1 MLNLCLIK
9 YFFRQK
15 IVTYG
20 LYSILKPNLPTMK
33 LETRNLR
40 NVVLLGHAGSGKTT
54 FVENMLFETGASNRL
69 GNVNQETTTSD
80 YTNIERSKHY
90 SIFTSLMHVHWKDSK
105 INIIDTPGA
114 DDLVG
119 EVLSGL
125 KVADLGVM
133 MLHARYGV
141 QVGTELIM
149 EQAEKLNTPMIF
161 VVNHLD
167 DNESNF
173 ERTLQELRS
182 QFGHKIVPVQFP
194 VQQGFGFNRIVDALQ
209 QVVYHFPDAG
219 GRPEKEAI
227 SQADA
232 AKVKEWHNALVEVA
246 AENDDTLMEKY
257 FEAGSLTEEEL
268 REGLNIA
275 LSRGEFYPVFI
286 SSAMRNMGS
295 GRIMGF
301 INDIGPSPL
310 DRPHQP
316 LENGGELPCDEE
328 EKTTLLIYKTI
339 SEPNVGN
346 VSYFKVYS
354 GRLNKGDVLVN
365 AHTGAHENFN
375 HIYVSNGKDR
385 EEVPRIIAGD
395 LGVTTKL
402 KNSHTNNTLNE
413 KGVTH
418 KVTPIEFPEPRFRM
432 AIVQENTSDLDKMA
446 KALQTI
452 QEEDPTLIVEQSAEL
467 NQTIM
472 HGQGQLHLDIIRYR
486 LDKSFGVNLELESP
500 RIPYRETISRPVDV
514 SYRHKK
520 QSGGAGQFAEVHM
533 RVEPWDESTPL
544 PRDLSVR
551 NEEVEELPWGGKLK
565 FLWCIVGGNIDNRF
579 ANAIKKG
586 IMMQMEEGPLTG
598 SRCQNIQ
605 VSVFDGKMHTVD
617 SNDMAFQLAAGYA
630 FRDAF
635 RKAGPQVLEPIHHL
649 EILCKDDA
657 MGEIMGD
664 LQSRR
669 AQIMGMGA
677 EGSYQKITA
686 KIPLAELEGYSSTLR
701 SLSQGKAKFHSHAE
715 GYAMVPYE
723 VQQMLVKEQE
733 SVA

>member
-1 MLNLCLIK
+1 
-9 YFFRQK
+9 
-15 IVTYG
+15 
-20 LYSILKPNLPTMK
+20 MK
-33 LETRNLR
+33 VQTKNLR

-54 FVENMLFETGASNRL
+54 FVENMLLETGAINRM
-69 GNVNQETTTSD
+69 GNVNDETTTSD
-80 YTNIERSKHY
+80 YTNIERAKHY

-133 MLHARYGV
+133 MIHARYGV
-141 QVGTELIM
+141 EVGTELIM
-149 EQAEKLNTPMIF
+149 EHAQKLNTPLIF
-161 VVNHLD
+161 VINHLD

-173 ERTLQELRS
+173 EKTLQDLRA
-182 QFGHKIVPVQFP
+182 QFGHKIVPVQYP
-194 VQQGFGFNRIVDALQ
+194 LNQGYGFNRIVDALQ
-209 QVVYHFPDAG
+209 RVVYHFPDEG
-219 GRPEKEAI
+219 GRPEKEDVPD
-227 SQADA
+227 SEA

-268 REGLNIA
+268 RKGLNIA
-275 LSRGEFYPVFI
+275 LSHGEFYPVFI
-286 SSAMRNMGS
+286 ASAVRNMGS

-301 INDIGPSPL
+301 LNDIGPSPL
-310 DRPHQP
+310 DRPAQAM
-316 LENGGELPCDEE
+316 ENGGSLACDMDND
-328 EKTTLLIYKTI
+328 TTLLIYKTI

-354 GRLNKGDVLVN
+354 GVLSKGDVLTN
-365 AHTGAHENFN
+365 ADTDTQESFN

-395 LGVTTKL
+395 LGATTKL
-402 KNSHTNNTLNE
+402 KNSHTNNTLNAR
-413 KGVTH
+413 GLSR
-418 KVTPIEFPEPRFRM
+418 KVVPIEFPTPRFRM
-432 AIVQENTSDLDKMA
+432 AIVQENTSELDKMA
-446 KALQTI
+446 RALQTI

-486 LDKSFGVNLELESP
+486 LDKSFSVNLELESP
-500 RIPYRETISRPVDV
+500 KIPYRETISRAVDI

-533 RVEPWDESTPL
+533 RIEPWDEHTPL
-544 PRDLSVR
+544 PSDLSVR
-551 NEEVEELPWGGKLK
+551 KEETEELPWGGTFKY
-565 FLWCIVGGNIDNRF
+565 LWCIVGGNIDSRF
-579 ANAIKKG
+579 SNAIKKG
-586 IMMQMEEGPLTG
+586 IMLQMEEGPLTG
-598 SRCQNIQ
+598 SRCQNVQ
-605 VSVFDGKMHTVD
+605 VAIFDGKMHTVD

-630 FRDAF
+630 FREGF
-635 RKAGPQVLEPIHHL
+635 RKAGPQVLEPIYRL
-649 EILCKDDA
+649 EILCRDDA

-669 AQIMGMGA
+669 AQIIGMGT

-686 KIPLAELEGYSSTLR
+686 SIPLAEMEGYSSTLR
-701 SLSQGKAKFHSHAE
+701 SLSQGKAKFYSE
-715 GYAMVPYE
+715 PDGYAMVPYE
-723 VQQMLVKEQE
+723 VQQSLVKENE
-733 SVA
+733 TVA

>member
-1 MLNLCLIK
+1 MKIK
-9 YFFRQK
+9 
-15 IVTYG
+15 T
-20 LYSILKPNLPTMK
+20 
-33 LETRNLR
+33 ENLR

-54 FVENMLFETGASNRL
+54 FVENMLLETNAINRL
-69 GNVNQETTTSD
+69 GNVDQENTTSD
-80 YTNIERSKHY
+80 YTNIERAKHY

-125 KVADLGVM
+125 KVADLAVM
-133 MLHARYGV
+133 MIHARYGV
-141 QVGTELIM
+141 EVGTELIM
-149 EQAEKLNTPMIF
+149 EQAQKLNTPLIF
-161 VVNHLD
+161 VINHLD
-167 DNESNF
+167 DNEANF
-173 ERTLQELRS
+173 EKSLQDLRS
-182 QFGHKIVPVQFP
+182 HFGHKIIPVQYP
-194 VQQGFGFNRIVDALQ
+194 LGQGFGFNRIVDTLQ
-209 QVVYHFPDAG
+209 RVVYHFPEEG
-219 GRPEKEAI
+219 GRPEKEDIPPAE
-227 SQADA
+227 AE
-232 AKVKEWHNALVEVA
+232 KVREWHNELVEVA

-257 FEAGSLTEEEL
+257 FAAGSLTEEEL

-275 LSRGEFYPVFI
+275 LAHGEFYPVFI
-286 SSAMRNMGS
+286 ASASRNMGS

-310 DRPHQP
+310 DRPAQP
-316 LENGGELPCDEE
+316 LVSGQNLPCDIDDQ
-328 EKTTLLIYKTI
+328 TTIFIYKTI

-354 GRLNKGDVLVN
+354 GCLNKGDMLIN
-365 AHTGAHENFN
+365 AQTETHENFN

-402 KNSHTNNTLNE
+402 KNSHSNNTLNA
-413 KGVTH
+413 KGLNR
-418 KVTPIEFPEPRFRM
+418 KITPIEFPAPRYRM
-432 AIVQENTSDLDKMA
+432 AIVQENSSDLDRMA

-472 HGQGQLHLDIIRYR
+472 QGQGQLHLDIISYR
-486 LDKSFGVNLELESP
+486 LDKSFGVNLELEP
-500 RIPYRETISRPVDV
+500 PKIPYRETISRQVEV

-533 RVEPWDESTPL
+533 RIEPWDENTPL
-544 PRDLSVR
+544 PEDLSVR
-551 NEEVEELPWGGKLK
+551 KEEVEELPWGGVLK
-565 FLWCIVGGNIDNRF
+565 FLWCIVGGNIDSRF

-586 IMMQMEEGPLTG
+586 ILMKMEEGPLTG
-598 SRCQNIQ
+598 SRCQNLQ
-605 VSVFDGKMHTVD
+605 VSIYDGKMHTVD
-617 SNDMAFQLAAGYA
+617 SNDMAFQLAAAYA
-630 FRDAF
+630 FRDGF
-635 RKAGPQVLEPIHHL
+635 RKADPQILEPIYHL
-649 EILCKDDA
+649 EILCRDEA

-669 AQIMGMGA
+669 AQIIGMGT

-686 KIPLAELEGYSSTLR
+686 TIPLAEMEGFSSTLR
-701 SLSQGKAKFHSHAE
+701 SLSQGKAKFKTWPE
-715 GYAMVPYE
+715 GFAIVPYE
-723 VQQMLVKEQE
+723 VQQTLVKDYD

>member
-1 MLNLCLIK
+1 
-9 YFFRQK
+9 
-15 IVTYG
+15 
-20 LYSILKPNLPTMK
+20 MK
-33 LETRNLR
+33 LTTENLR

-54 FVENMLFETGASNRL
+54 FVENMLLETEAINRL
-69 GNVNQETTTSD
+69 GSVSQENTTSD
-80 YTNIERSKHY
+80 YTHIERAKQY

-133 MLHARYGV
+133 MIHARYGV
-141 QVGTELIM
+141 EVGTELIM
-149 EQAEKLNTPMIF
+149 EHAQKLKTPLIF
-161 VVNHLD
+161 VINHLD

-173 ERTLQELRS
+173 DKALQELQA
-182 QFGHKIVPVQFP
+182 QFGHKIVPVQYP
-194 VQQGFGFNRIVDALQ
+194 VRQGYGFERIVDTLQ
-209 QVVYHFPDAG
+209 RVVYHFPEEG
-219 GRPEKEAI
+219 GRPEKEDI
-227 SQADA
+227 PDSEAD
-232 AKVKEWHNALVEVA
+232 KVRQWHNALVEVA
-246 AENDDTLMEKY
+246 AENDDALMEKY

-268 REGLNIA
+268 RKGLNTA
-275 LSRGEFYPVFI
+275 LAQGEFYPVFI
-286 SSAMRNMGS
+286 ASAVRNMGS

-310 DRPHQP
+310 DRPAQP
-316 LENGGELPCDEE
+316 LVDGGQLSCDATD
-328 EKTTLLIYKTI
+328 KTTLLIYKTI

-354 GRLNKGDVLVN
+354 GILSKGDTLINVD
-365 AHTGAHENFN
+365 TDAHESFN

-395 LGVTTKL
+395 LGATTKL

-413 KGVTH
+413 KGVSR
-418 KVTPIEFPEPRFRM
+418 KIEPIEFPAPRYRM
-432 AIVQENTSDLDKMA
+432 AIVQENISDLDKLA
-446 KALQTI
+446 RALQTI

-472 HGQGQLHLDIIRYR
+472 QGQGQLHLDIIGYR
-486 LDKSFGVNLELESP
+486 LDKSFGVNLELEPP
-500 RIPYRETISRPVDV
+500 RIPYRETISRKVDV

-533 RVEPWDESTPL
+533 RIEPWDENTPL
-544 PRDLSVR
+544 PEDLSVR
-551 NEEVEELPWGGKLK
+551 KEETEELPWGGTLK
-565 FLWCIVGGNIDNRF
+565 FLWCIVGGNIDSRF

-586 IMMQMEEGPLTG
+586 IMMKMEEGPLTG
-598 SRCQNIQ
+598 SRCQNLQ
-605 VSVFDGKMHTVD
+605 VSIYDGKMHTVD
-617 SNDMAFQLAAGYA
+617 SNDMAFQLASAYA
-630 FRDAF
+630 FRNGF
-635 RKAGPQVLEPIHHL
+635 RQADPQVLEPIYQL
-649 EILCKDDA
+649 EILCRDEA

-669 AQIMGMGA
+669 AQIIGMGT

-686 KIPLAELEGYSSTLR
+686 SIPLAEMEGYSSTLR
-701 SLSQGKAKFHSHAE
+701 SLSQGKAKFNSWPD
-715 GYAMVPYE
+715 GYSMVPYE
-723 VQQMLVKEQE
+723 VQQNLVKENE
-733 SVA
+733 TVA

>member
-1 MLNLCLIK
+1 
-9 YFFRQK
+9 
-15 IVTYG
+15 
-20 LYSILKPNLPTMK
+20 MK
-33 LETRNLR
+33 LTTENLR

-54 FVENMLFETGASNRL
+54 FVENMLLETEAINRL
-69 GNVNQETTTSD
+69 GSVSQENTTSD
-80 YTNIERSKHY
+80 YTHIERAKQY

-133 MLHARYGV
+133 MIHARYGV
-141 QVGTELIM
+141 EVGTELIM
-149 EQAEKLNTPMIF
+149 EHAQKLKTPLIF
-161 VVNHLD
+161 VINHLD

-173 ERTLQELRS
+173 DKALQELQA
-182 QFGHKIVPVQFP
+182 QFGHKIVPVQYP
-194 VQQGFGFNRIVDALQ
+194 VRQGYGFERIVDTLQ
-209 QVVYHFPDAG
+209 RVVYHFPEEG
-219 GRPEKEAI
+219 GRPEKEDI
-227 SQADA
+227 PDSEAD
-232 AKVKEWHNALVEVA
+232 KVRQWHNALVEVA
-246 AENDDTLMEKY
+246 AENDDALMEKY

-268 REGLNIA
+268 RKGLNTA
-275 LSRGEFYPVFI
+275 LAQGEFYPVFI
-286 SSAMRNMGS
+286 ASAVRNMGS

-310 DRPHQP
+310 DRPAQP
-316 LENGGELPCDEE
+316 LVDGGQLSCDATD
-328 EKTTLLIYKTI
+328 KTTLLIYKTI

-354 GRLNKGDVLVN
+354 GILSKGDTLINVD
-365 AHTGAHENFN
+365 TDAHESFN

-395 LGVTTKL
+395 LGATTKL

-413 KGVTH
+413 KGVSR
-418 KVTPIEFPEPRFRM
+418 KIEPIEFPAPRYRM
-432 AIVQENTSDLDKMA
+432 AIVQENTSDLDKLA
-446 KALQTI
+446 RALQTI

-472 HGQGQLHLDIIRYR
+472 QGQGQLHLDIIGYR
-486 LDKSFGVNLELESP
+486 LDKSFGVNLELEPP
-500 RIPYRETISRPVDV
+500 RIPYRETISRKVDV

-533 RVEPWDESTPL
+533 RIEPWDENTPL
-544 PRDLSVR
+544 PEDLSVR
-551 NEEVEELPWGGKLK
+551 KEETEELPWGGTLK
-565 FLWCIVGGNIDNRF
+565 FLWCIVGGNIDSRF

-586 IMMQMEEGPLTG
+586 IMMKMEEGPLTG
-598 SRCQNIQ
+598 SRCQNLQ
-605 VSVFDGKMHTVD
+605 VSIYDGKMHTVD
-617 SNDMAFQLAAGYA
+617 SNDMAFQLASAYA
-630 FRDAF
+630 FRNGF
-635 RKAGPQVLEPIHHL
+635 RQADPQVLEPIYQL
-649 EILCKDDA
+649 EILCRDEA

-669 AQIMGMGA
+669 AQIIGMGT

-686 KIPLAELEGYSSTLR
+686 SIPLAEMEGYSSTLR
-701 SLSQGKAKFHSHAE
+701 SLSQGKAKFNSWPD
-715 GYAMVPYE
+715 GYSMVPYE
-723 VQQMLVKEQE
+723 VQQNLVKENE
-733 SVA
+733 TVA

>member
-1 MLNLCLIK
+1 MLFLSNYCNLRAHIH
-9 YFFRQK
+9 FRNQIFPIMK
-15 IVTYG
+15 IQ
-20 LYSILKPNLPTMK
+20 
-33 LETRNLR
+33 TRNLR

-133 MLHARYGV
+133 LLHSRYGV

-149 EQAEKLNTPMIF
+149 EHAEKMNTPLTF
-161 VVNHLD
+161 VVNHID

-173 ERTLQELRS
+173 DKALQELQT
-182 QFGHKIVPVQFP
+182 QFGHKIVPVQYP
-194 VQQGFGFNRIVDALQ
+194 LNQGFGFNRIVDALQ

-219 GRPEKEAI
+219 GKPAKEPIPPEEAER
-227 SQADA
+227 
-232 AKVKEWHNALVEVA
+232 VREMHNALVEVA
-246 AENDDTLMEKY
+246 AENDETLMEKY

-268 REGLNIA
+268 RKGLNIA
-275 LSRGEFYPVFI
+275 LSRAEFYPVFV

-301 INDIGPSPL
+301 INDVGPSPI
-310 DRPHQP
+310 DRPEQS
-316 LENGGELPCDEE
+316 LVDGKTLSCDADDS
-328 EKTTLLIYKTI
+328 TTLLIYKTI

-354 GRLNKGDVLVN
+354 GVLSKGDSLVN
-365 AHTGAHENFN
+365 AQTGAHENFN

-402 KNSHTNNTLNE
+402 RDSHTNNTLNE
-413 KGVTH
+413 KGVDR
-418 KVTPIEFPEPRFRM
+418 KIQPIEFPAPRFRM
-432 AIVQENTSDLDKMA
+432 AIVQENASDLDKMA

-452 QEEDPTLIVEQSAEL
+452 QEEDPTLIVEQSSEL

-472 HGQGQLHLDIIRYR
+472 HGQGQLHLDIIKYR
-486 LDKSFGVNLELESP
+486 LDKSFSVNLELESP
-500 RIPYRETISRPVDV
+500 KIPYRETISRAVDV

-533 RVEPWDESTPL
+533 RVEPWDENTPL
-544 PRDLSVR
+544 PSDLTVR
-551 NEEVEELPWGGKLK
+551 KEEVEELPWGGVLK
-565 FLWCIVGGNIDNRF
+565 FLWCIVGGNIDSRF

-586 IMMQMEEGPLTG
+586 ILLQMEEGPLTG
-598 SRCQNIQ
+598 SRCQNFQ
-605 VSVFDGKMHTVD
+605 VSVYDGKMHTVD

-630 FRDAF
+630 FRDAV
-635 RKAGPQVLEPIHHL
+635 RRAQPQVLEPIHQI
-649 EILCKDDA
+649 EILCRDEA

-669 AQIMGMGA
+669 AQIAGMGT

-686 KIPLAELEGYSSTLR
+686 IIPLAELEGYSSTLR
-701 SLSQGKAKFHSHAE
+701 SLTQGKAKFKSNPV
-715 GYAMVPYE
+715 GYAIVPYE
-723 VQQMLVKEQE
+723 VQQALMKEQE